1 LQEAFVSEAFAWKF
15 TPQAPHGRHFK
26 DPLYRFPF
34 MGLWGWPI
42 AAVALG
48 IAQGAIDEIMRVA
61 QRKTPRLA
69 INALREQ
76 ALFQTQLAQAIALVS
91 SSRSWLHEVVSK
103 IWEKTLQGAEASLA
117 ERAEFLL
124 AATNATRSSAAAVEL
139 AYTAGGGS
147 ANYRKSP
154 LQRQMRDM
162 HAVTQHIALAPSQYE
177 NSGRMLLGLPPDNSF
192 ILL

>member
-1 LQEAFVSEAFAWKF
+1 VIK
-15 TPQAPHGRHFK
+15 
-26 DPLYRFPF
+26 
-34 MGLWGWPI
+34 
-42 AAVALG
+42 V
-48 IAQGAIDEIMRVA
+48 
-61 QRKTPRLA
+61 
-69 INALREQ
+69 
-76 ALFQTQLAQAIALVS
+76 
-91 SSRSWLHEVVSK
+91 
-103 IWEKTLQGAEASLA
+103 WEKAVNGAEASFA
-117 ERAEFLL
+117 ERAAFLL

-177 NSGRMLLGLPPDNSF
+177 TSGRMLLGLQPDNPF